1 MSLVVPISHVLMLA
15 GLLFGVGLFGVLIRR
30 NIIFMLIS
38 LELMMSAAS
47 LAFVG
52 AGARWNQADGQVMY
66 LIMLAL
72 AACEVAV
79 GLALVLQLER
89 RLGTLDIDAAR
100 DLNG

>member
-1 MSLVVPISHVLMLA
+1 
-15 GLLFGVGLFGVLIRR
+15 
-30 NIIFMLIS
+30 
-38 LELMMSAAS
+38 
-47 LAFVG
+47 
-52 AGARWNQADGQVMY
+52 MY

>member
-1 MSLVVPISHVLMLA
+1 MSLAVPFDHVLMLA
-15 GLLFGVGLFGVLIRR
+15 AMLFGIGLFGVLIRR

-38 LELMMSAAS
+38 LELMMNAAS
-47 LAFVG
+47 LAFIG

-79 GLALVLQLER
+79 GLGLVLQLER
-89 RLGTLDIDAAR
+89 RLSTLDIDAAR

>member
-1 MSLVVPISHVLMLA
+1 MSLVVPMSHVLMLA
-15 GLLFGVGLFGVLIRR
+15 GLLFGVGLFGVFVRR

-38 LELMMSAAS
+38 LELMMNGAS

-52 AGARWNQADGQVMY
+52 AGARWHQADGQVMY

>member
-15 GLLFGVGLFGVLIRR
+15 GLLFGVGLFGVFVRR

-38 LELMMSAAS
+38 LELMMSAAG
-47 LAFVG
+47 LAFIG

-100 DLNG
+100 DLDG